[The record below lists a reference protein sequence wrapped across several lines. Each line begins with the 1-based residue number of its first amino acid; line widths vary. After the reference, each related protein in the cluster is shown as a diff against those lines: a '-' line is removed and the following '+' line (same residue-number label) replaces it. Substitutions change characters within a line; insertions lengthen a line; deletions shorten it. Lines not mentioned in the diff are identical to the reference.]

1 MRTRE
6 VLVEGFEEIKTLMQY
21 LYMDENNYIAIP
33 GTIITFQFFMNEDM
47 EIYNYDKYTGT
58 KYPRPLTISDWLA
71 CVERLKEQPSDCG
84 YGNFSNKWEEIKTIT
99 LMQVALNKG
108 V

>member
-6 VLVEGFEEIKTLMQY
+6 VLVEGFEDVKTLMQY
-21 LYMDENNYIAIP
+21 LYMDENNYITIP
-33 GTIITFQFFMNEDM
+33 GQFSKFQFSMDENM
-47 EIYNYDKYTGT
+47 EIYNYDRHFNIKQH
-58 KYPRPLTISDWLA
+58 RPLSLSEWLS
-71 CVERLKEQPSDCG
+71 CVEHLKGQPSDCD